1 MKFKFEN
8 GKIIKIDTHYYS
20 RTHVSGGPGLLSQ
33 TEISSSSE
41 DACKVD
47 VWIKGEDREFCIPLE
62 QPFKA
67 LPGHDVTISYTE
79 SGTPIQ
85 LINNSTGQA
94 IWFSYK
100 ARRAYKTATEPSIF
114 ETKSAFICGIAIVE
128 LIFIYLPLLLVPVS
142 GSLIPVLWTLGALVY
157 FGRKAAKNLNGGW
170 KHAAVIYSLPVLILP
185 LFASMKGRGIV
196 FFGGEMPGLS
206 LAAYFFLAFIIILV
220 GKTHEKINFE
230 PKEHGSIGY
239 EAAKAL
245 HYQQV
250 EAK

>member
-79 SGTPIQ
+79 SGSPIQ

-100 ARRAYKTATEPSIF
+100 GRRAFGPSGGSTIF
-114 ETKSAFICGIAIVE
+114 ETEAAFVLGKTLKESLFLFAP
-128 LIFIYLPLLLVPVS
+128 FPFSYFFQSPWLLLWYVIA
-142 GSLIPVLWTLGALVY
+142 LIY
-157 FGRKAAKNLNGGW
+157 FGRKATPNFKGGW
-170 KHAAVIYSLPVLILP
+170 KQSCCFYGLILLILP
-185 LFASMKGRGIV
+185 FFGAYSGVACYIATSMVILFAAKWSENRK
-196 FFGGEMPGLS
+196 
-206 LAAYFFLAFIIILV
+206 
-220 GKTHEKINFE
+220 FE

-245 HYQQV
+245 HYQQA